1 MMRYPFKRK
10 FHFLLEKHSHVA
22 HLIKIIHIIYFSI
35 YIREKSKISNYAC
48 TLFRINSRISFEN
61 TLILIV
67 TRADGHFH
75 FHEKEKKKKGRKA
88 DIE

>member
-1 MMRYPFKRK
+1 MKNPKYRIIT
-10 FHFLLEKHSHVA
+10 LL
-22 HLIKIIHIIYFSI
+22 
-35 YIREKSKISNYAC
+35 R
-48 TLFRINSRISFEN
+48 TNSRISFEN

-75 FHEKEKKKKGRKA
+75 FHKKEKKRKGRKA